1 MDYGNFNETLKKFIG
16 EDIPIDKMMID
27 LNKIGIE
34 HIGDYIND
42 LYNDDILEI
51 IENINKYKK
60 IILEKVGINRY
71 NDKVMEIVNT
81 ILN

>member
-1 MDYGNFNETLKKFIG
+1 MKTFFPK
-16 EDIPIDKMMID
+16 ID